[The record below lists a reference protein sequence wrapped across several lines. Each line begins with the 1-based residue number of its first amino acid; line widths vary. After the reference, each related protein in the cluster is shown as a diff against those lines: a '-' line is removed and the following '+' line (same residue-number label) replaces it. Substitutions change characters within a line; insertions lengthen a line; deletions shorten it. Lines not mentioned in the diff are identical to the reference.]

1 MNILRT
7 LAVIV
12 TTLGFLGCGLGDDG
26 SAQVAISTVQ
36 NFKPAT
42 SLPSIGERL
51 TTSFSEQEWSAIKS
65 SETLYRVIYH
75 GSASGQTKELVF
87 GVNINKREVMALNRD
102 ALAFTNP
109 M

>member
-1 MNILRT
+1 MNILRMLT
-7 LAVIV
+7 VIIA
-12 TTLGFLGCGLGDDG
+12 TLGFVGCGLGDDE
-26 SAQVAISTVQ
+26 SAHVAISTVQ

-42 SLPSIGERL
+42 SQPSVGERL
-51 TTSFSEQEWSAIKS
+51 RTEFKEQEWSAIKS